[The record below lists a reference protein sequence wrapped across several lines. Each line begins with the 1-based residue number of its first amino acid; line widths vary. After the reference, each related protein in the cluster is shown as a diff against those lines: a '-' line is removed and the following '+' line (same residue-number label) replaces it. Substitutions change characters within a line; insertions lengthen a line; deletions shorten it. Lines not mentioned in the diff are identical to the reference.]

1 MPIKL
6 YASTKVLSKE
16 DPESLADDE
25 LARIS
30 AGEGVEEEDDSIDL
44 DDIDLQS
51 DTEEDEDEGGFLDEA
66 PEEEEDD
73 QEDEDSQDENNLANL
88 YDLLT
93 AYFKVNEAP
102 TDPEFHALAQS
113 IGMDPDDLEAIVYKV
128 MSIMMS
134 DDVSKD
140 AVEDAI
146 EEAEDDSE
154 DDQVES
160 DVMPYSPAEAEE
172 DGAPDLDTM
181 PVESSVSKR
190 LRYSLSRR

>member
-6 YASTKVLSKE
+6 YASTKVLSKQ

-30 AGEGVEEEDDSIDL
+30 AGGDDEEDSDDSVDL
-44 DDIDLQS
+44 ETLDVES
-51 DTEEDEDEGGFLDEA
+51 DAEGDEGGFLDEDDS
-66 PEEEEDD
+66 EEEESE
-73 QEDEDSQDENNLANL
+73 EDEEDQNNLANL

-93 AYFKVNEAP
+93 AFFKINESP
-102 TDPEFHALAQS
+102 TDPEFHALAQAM
-113 IGMDPDDLEAIVYKV
+113 GMEPDDLEAVVYKV

-134 DDVSKD
+134 NDEAKENVQ
-140 AVEDAI
+140 DAI
-146 EEAEDDSE
+146 DEVAEDE
-154 DDQVES
+154 AVES
-160 DVMPYSPAEAEE
+160 DVIPYSPAEAEE

>member
-6 YASTKVLSKE
+6 YASTKVLSKQ

-30 AGEGVEEEDDSIDL
+30 AGGDDEEDSDDSVNL
-44 DDIDLQS
+44 DTLDVES
-51 DTEEDEDEGGFLDEA
+51 DAEDDEGGFLDEDDSEDES
-66 PEEEEDD
+66 EEESE
-73 QEDEDSQDENNLANL
+73 EDEEDQNNLANL

-93 AYFKVNEAP
+93 AFFKINEAP
-102 TDPEFHALAQS
+102 TDPEFHALAQA
-113 IGMDPDDLEAIVYKV
+113 IGMEPDDLEAVVYKV

-134 DDVSKD
+134 NDEAKENVQ
-140 AVEDAI
+140 EAI
-146 EEAEDDSE
+146 DEVAEDE
-154 DDQVES
+154 AVES

>member
-6 YASTKVLSKE
+6 YASTKVLSKQ

-30 AGEGVEEEDDSIDL
+30 AGGDDEEDSDDSVNL
-44 DDIDLQS
+44 DTLDVES
-51 DTEEDEDEGGFLDEA
+51 DAEDDEGGFLDEDDSEDDS
-66 PEEEEDD
+66 EEEESE
-73 QEDEDSQDENNLANL
+73 EDEEDQNNLANL

-93 AYFKVNEAP
+93 AFFKINEAP
-102 TDPEFHALAQS
+102 TDPEFHALAQA
-113 IGMDPDDLEAIVYKV
+113 IGMEPDDLEAVVYKV

-134 DDVSKD
+134 NDEAKENVQ
-140 AVEDAI
+140 DAI
-146 EEAEDDSE
+146 DEVAEDE
-154 DDQVES
+154 AVES

>member
-6 YASTKVLSKE
+6 YASTKVLSKQ

-30 AGEGVEEEDDSIDL
+30 AGGDDEEDSDDSVDL
-44 DDIDLQS
+44 DHLDVES
-51 DTEEDEDEGGFLDEA
+51 DADAEDDEGGFLDEDDSEDES
-66 PEEEEDD
+66 EEESE
-73 QEDEDSQDENNLANL
+73 EDEEDQNNLANL

-93 AYFKVNEAP
+93 AFFKINEAP
-102 TDPEFHALAQS
+102 TDPEFHALAQA
-113 IGMDPDDLEAIVYKV
+113 IGMEPDDLEAVVYKV

-134 DDVSKD
+134 NDEAKENVQ
-140 AVEDAI
+140 EAI
-146 EEAEDDSE
+146 DEVAEDE
-154 DDQVES
+154 AVES

>member
-6 YASTKVLSKE
+6 YASTKVLSKQ

-30 AGEGVEEEDDSIDL
+30 AGGDDEEDSDDSVDL
-44 DDIDLQS
+44 ETLDVES
-51 DTEEDEDEGGFLDEA
+51 DAEGDEGGFLDEDDS
-66 PEEEEDD
+66 EEEESE
-73 QEDEDSQDENNLANL
+73 EDEEDQNNLANL

-93 AYFKVNEAP
+93 AFFKINESP
-102 TDPEFHALAQS
+102 TDPEFHALAQA
-113 IGMDPDDLEAIVYKV
+113 IGMEPDDLEAVVYKV

-134 DDVSKD
+134 NDEAKENVQ
-140 AVEDAI
+140 DAI
-146 EEAEDDSE
+146 DEVAEDE
-154 DDQVES
+154 AVES
-160 DVMPYSPAEAEE
+160 DVIPYSPAEAEE